1 MLQNSDVMGYEG
13 VKAAVAALQGG
24 TADGA
29 VAGTGVTV
37 VTAETVG

>member
-1 MLQNSDVMGYEG
+1 MLLNSDVMGYEG

-29 VAGTGVTV
+29 VTDTGVTV
-37 VTAETVG
+37 VTK